1 MPTVAKTASLLA
13 LFLCVGP
20 WLSPPLGRAAV
31 VPQTSV
37 QEDGMETLR
46 VSGLREP
53 VEILTDR
60 WGIAHIY
67 AKNQPDLFFAQGY
80 NAARDRLFQLEIW
93 RRRVTGTLAEIQGPK
108 ALERDIGARLL
119 RFRGDLDQE
128 CQHYHP
134 DGKEIITAFVQGINA
149 YIRQTREQPE
159 LLPLEFNLLGITPQA
174 WTPDIVLARL
184 GGIFLNLETE
194 VLIAQ
199 ALQTMQPETIRT
211 MLHLHPGTPD
221 LTVSEGLDVATIPV
235 DVLKYYQAAREA
247 VVFAPEDIIDP
258 QQRAPET
265 DATTQAAGQ
274 TAPPAFGGKSVS
286 QDEGSNNWVV
296 DGTKTLSRK
305 PLMVNDPHRS
315 ITAPSLR
322 YWVHLVAPG
331 WNVIGGGEPHLPG
344 VSIGHNEQGAWGLT
358 IFPTDSEDLYVY
370 KTNPANPQQ
379 YWYRG
384 EWEDMRVLN
393 ETLPVKGQDAVTVAL
408 KYTRHGPILAED
420 PQRHLAFGLRAAWLD
435 IGGAPYLASLRM
447 DQATTWQEF
456 RAACAYS
463 RAPSENMVWAD
474 TRGNIGWQAVGVVPL
489 RPNWNGL
496 TPVPGDGRFEWDGYL
511 PIRELPHSLNPPQ
524 GFIAT
529 ANQEN
534 LPPNYPYPI
543 SYYWLEPYRFARIEE
558 VLAAGK
564 NLTAREMM
572 HLQSDEYSI
581 PARLLVPFL
590 HALDKGSMAADPL
603 VQAAVTTLR
612 AWDFVLDKDSVAAGI
627 YAAWQ
632 RQLWEQFR
640 NTHVPAALRESFAS
654 IVVTPLINSLLAPDG
669 GYGPDPLAG
678 RDRFI
683 RESFEAAVRSL
694 ATRFGPDMDN
704 WTYGQ
709 TAYHHIVIKHM
720 LSDAVN
726 AELRAQL
733 DVGPIPR
740 GGDSFTVNNTGSE
753 DMQTVGASFRLI
765 ADPGNWD
772 RSLGINTPGQAGD
785 PAQAQYRALSSLW
798 AEGKYFPV
806 LYSRDKILA
815 VTEHQTLLQPEP

>member
-1 MPTVAKTASLLA
+1 
-13 LFLCVGP
+13 
-20 WLSPPLGRAAV
+20 
-31 VPQTSV
+31 
-37 QEDGMETLR
+37 METLR
-46 VSGLREP
+46 LSGLRAS

-67 AKNQPDLFFAQGY
+67 AKNQHDLFFAQGY
-80 NAARDRLFQLEIW
+80 NAARARLFQLEIW
-93 RRRVTGTLAEIQGPK
+93 RRRVTGTMAEIQGPK
-108 ALERDIGARLL
+108 ALDRDIGARLL
-119 RFRGDLDQE
+119 RFRGNLDQE
-128 CQHYHP
+128 YQHYHP
-134 DGKEIITAFVQGINA
+134 DGKEIINAFVQGINA
-149 YIRQTREQPE
+149 YIRQTQEQPD
-159 LLPLEFNLLGITPQA
+159 LLPLELGLLGMTPQV
-174 WTPDIVLARL
+174 WTPDIVLARI

-194 VLIAQ
+194 ILIAQ
-199 ALQTMQPETIRT
+199 ALQTMRPEAIRA

-221 LTVSEGLDVATIPV
+221 LTVAAGLDVATIPG

-247 VVFAPEDIIDP
+247 VVFASEDVVDP
-258 QQRAPET
+258 RHRAAEAE
-265 DATTQAAGQ
+265 ATAQSAA
-274 TAPPAFGGKSVS
+274 PAFAGKRVS
-286 QDEGSNNWVV
+286 SQGEGSNNWVV
-296 DGTKTLSRK
+296 SGTKTLSRQ

-370 KTNPANPQQ
+370 KTNPENPHQ
-379 YWYRG
+379 YWYQS
-384 EWEDMRVLN
+384 EWEDMRVLH
-393 ETLPVKGQDAVTVAL
+393 ETLPVKGQDPVAVEL

-420 PQRHLAFGLRAAWLD
+420 PERHLAFGLRAAWLD
-435 IGGAPYLASLRM
+435 IGGVPYLASLRM
-447 DQATTWQEF
+447 DQAKTWREF
-456 RAACAYS
+456 REACTYS

-474 TRGNIGWQAVGVVPL
+474 RQGNIGWQAVGVVPL

-496 TPVPGDGRFEWDGYL
+496 VPVPGDGRFEWDGYL
-511 PIRELPHSLNPPQ
+511 PIRELPYVLNPPE

-543 SYYWLEPYRFARIEE
+543 SYHWLEPYRFARIEE
-558 VLAAGK
+558 VLAAGR

-572 HLQSDEYSI
+572 QLQSDEYSI

-590 HALDKGSMAADPL
+590 SALDKDWASADPL
-603 VQAAVTTLR
+603 VQAALNTLR
-612 AWDFVLDKDSVAAGI
+612 TWDFSLDKDSVAAGI

-640 NTHVPAALRESFAS
+640 NRHVPAALQEAFANV
-654 IVVTPLINSLLAPDG
+654 VVTPLINSLLAPDG
-669 GYGPDPLAG
+669 SYGPDPLAG

-683 RESFEAAVRSL
+683 RESFQAAVQSL
-694 ATRFGPDMDN
+694 ATRFGSDMNN

-709 TAYHHIVIKHM
+709 AAYHHIVIKHM
-720 LSDAVN
+720 LSAAVN
-726 AELRAQL
+726 DELRAQI

-765 ADPGNWD
+765 ADPSNWD
-772 RSLGINTPGQAGD
+772 RSLGINTPGQTGD
-785 PAQAQYRALSSLW
+785 PTHVHYRDLSALW
-798 AEGKYFPV
+798 AADKYFPV

-815 VTEHQTLLQPEP
+815 VTEHRTLLQPEP